1 MSVYDKELVINGK
14 AVRSPE
20 QQVYKNM
27 KDIEA
32 LQETIKPEYNTS
44 AELTSS
50 SVSVAL
56 STTNAP
62 SGTTEGWII
71 TQDGLKFKIT
81 GGDET
86 NLLLEFYCNI
96 KGPQGEQGPSGAELE
111 IDDNGTSA
119 TKVWSSQKVAEELS
133 GVGQQLYEHHIK
145 MVYSQTGQ
153 PAYNIS
159 FKITNDNLN
168 ALTITD
174 VKNYLVSKG
183 CNSRDNSLDANGQF
197 VRTTGANDYHYICQG
212 VYVDSDNFYMWG
224 TRIGETSTAISD
236 ISKYE
241 NGLSDL
247 KDKVIPL

>member
-81 GGDET
+81 GGDES
-86 NLLLEFYCNI
+86 NLLLEFYCSI
-96 KGPQGEQGPSGAELE
+96 QGPQGETGPSGAELE
-111 IDDNGTSA
+111 IDDSGTSA
-119 TKVWSSQKVAEELS
+119 TKVWSSQKVSQELANAGSNTYRHNLYFTHDSPNYRFWITIENSSDTPFTETSFVQYMQDKGYNGSNFLKANGTFYDS
-133 GVGQQLYEHHIK
+133 GLKVIFG
-145 MVYSQTGQ
+145 VYRVSTTQYSLCYQDTSGG
-153 PAYNIS
+153 IS
-159 FKITNDNLN
+159 TSWNVNLN
-168 ALTITD
+168 FFTIKDD
-174 VKNYLVSKG
+174 VQEV
-183 CNSRDNSLDANGQF
+183 
-197 VRTTGANDYHYICQG
+197 
-212 VYVDSDNFYMWG
+212 
-224 TRIGETSTAISD
+224 
-236 ISKYE
+236 
-241 NGLSDL
+241 
-247 KDKVIPL
+247 